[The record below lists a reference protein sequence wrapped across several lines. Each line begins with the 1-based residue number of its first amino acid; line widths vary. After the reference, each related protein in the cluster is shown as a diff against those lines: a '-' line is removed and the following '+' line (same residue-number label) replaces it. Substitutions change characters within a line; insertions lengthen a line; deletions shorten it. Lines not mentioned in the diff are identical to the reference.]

1 MLPDTLSLLS
11 ITVALFIIMD
21 PFGNI
26 PTYLMITK
34 ELTPQRRRL
43 VLAREMSIA
52 FILMLL
58 FNFIGEYIFKILE
71 LSDITVKL
79 SSGLVLFL
87 TAIKILFPTPNS
99 MRSNLPGG
107 EPFIIPLAVPL
118 IAGPSLLATI
128 MLYAHMETS
137 ISLMLSAIAIAWVT
151 ASLVL
156 LAAPFFQK
164 LLGSNGLTALERL
177 MAMILVMLAI
187 QRFLEGIQQ
196 FVLTKGHA

>member
-1 MLPDTLSLLS
+1 MIPDTLSLLS

-26 PTYLMITK
+26 PAYLAITS
-34 ELTPQRRRL
+34 ELTAKRRRL

-52 FILMLL
+52 FLIMLV
-58 FNFIGEYIFKILE
+58 FNFIGEYIFAVLE
-71 LSDITVKL
+71 ISDITIKL

-87 TAIKILFPTPNS
+87 TAIKILFPTSNS
-99 MRSNLPGG
+99 MRANLPGG

-137 ISLMLSAIAIAWVT
+137 ISLMLSAISIAWVL
-151 ASLVL
+151 ASLIL
-156 LAAPFFQK
+156 LAAPYFQK
-164 LLGSNGLTALERL
+164 LLGVNGLIALERL

-196 FVLTKGHA
+196 FVFMKGHA